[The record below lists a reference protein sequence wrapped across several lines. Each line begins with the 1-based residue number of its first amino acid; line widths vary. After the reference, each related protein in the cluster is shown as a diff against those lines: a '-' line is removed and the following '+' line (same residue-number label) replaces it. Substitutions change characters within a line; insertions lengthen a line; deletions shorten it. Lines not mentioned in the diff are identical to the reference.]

1 MRQPEAGMTSVAST
15 YLEHI
20 EGILCL
26 LDSSCWACSLFML
39 STGLLWL
46 PLLLSLLEWGGWGR
60 ARGLILLERGR

>member
-1 MRQPEAGMTSVAST
+1 MTSVAST

-26 LDSSCWACSLFML
+26 LDSSCWASSLFML

-46 PLLLSLLEWGGWGR
+46 PLLLSLLEWGGWG
-60 ARGLILLERGR
+60 